1 MFCAAL
7 RSGSRNPWRCAAHRM
22 QLTQAGAFSPLQLAP
37 KASVFQE
44 TTVIVIIAVCILNQG
59 VVSVGTYPT
68 RNFSFCC

>member
-1 MFCAAL
+1 MRGASQPESESVA
-7 RSGSRNPWRCAAHRM
+7 CAAHRM

-37 KASVFQE
+37 NASVFQE